1 MSAVRARWSGVM
13 LCAVF
18 SVLMGCGDAP
28 TYVVGQDLDALSF
41 NLHTAN
47 MGIYPDTSVLQDP
60 ANPFAM
66 SAIADETKWI
76 VTGEAGPVAA
86 FYIWATILARIPTGE
101 AQYYAATA
109 LSDIYTA
116 GLADAPLLPYVRLM
130 AIQGFQSLLDH
141 FPTSVSYQADG
152 TSSYPLA
159 PAAYQGIVNLGGS
172 VQGNWVVIE
181 LEGGGTAVIQ
191 LEDDASEASAEEGR

>member
-1 MSAVRARWSGVM
+1 MSVVRAGLSGLVA
-13 LCAVF
+13 CALT
-18 SVLMGCGDAP
+18 SVLTGCGDAP
-28 TYVVGQDLDALSF
+28 TYVVGQDLGALSF

-47 MGIYPDTSVLQDP
+47 MGIHPDTSVLQDP
-60 ANPFAM
+60 ANPFAT

-86 FYIWATILARIPTGE
+86 FYIWATTLARVPTGE

-109 LSDIYTA
+109 LADIYA
-116 GLADAPLLPYVRLM
+116 ARLAEAPLLPYVRLM

-159 PAAYQGIVNLGGS
+159 PAAYQGIINLGGS
-172 VQGNWVVIE
+172 VQGNWVVLE

-191 LEDDASEASAEEGR
+191 LEDDASDASAQEGR